1 MRIEW
6 KITELLSKVKE
17 AKKDWLYKAGAYLR
31 RTARNSIKKGRTIKR
46 TIFNSFGVSQTIV
59 ENVSSPAGEPPRD
72 FSGWRKTFHFEV
84 DNVAEIV
91 AVGPIA
97 GRNRIPPLH
106 EYGGTGLIKWREID
120 RKGIWHTFTREKHYS
135 PRPTMQPALEKS
147 KTTISKFWTN
157 AIR

>member
-72 FSGWRKTFHFEV
+72 FSG
-84 DNVAEIV
+84 
-91 AVGPIA
+91 
-97 GRNRIPPLH
+97 
-106 EYGGTGLIKWREID
+106 
-120 RKGIWHTFTREKHYS
+120 
-135 PRPTMQPALEKS
+135 
-147 KTTISKFWTN
+147 
-157 AIR
+157 